1 MQIKFLNF
9 LGGLNF
15 MSKDTGKFKIIGIIV
30 AIVVVAAIVI
40 MAIRPTGDVAPE
52 QPEPV
57 AQQPAAQQP
66 VVQPVAPQPDPL
78 KDGDSEVIRMGQG
91 FSDKHGSFQ
100 AFVKFEEIVER
111 ETGGR
116 IDVQTFHSG
125 QLGDDA
131 AMIGALQAG
140 TQEVTF
146 PSTGAVSRFVPGM
159 FVFDLPF
166 IMPPDFELIDS
177 ILGGAV
183 GEDLL
188 GRLTEHGMIGLGFGE
203 NGFRHLTNNAR
214 EVKSVGD
221 ISGLKIRTMENEIHL
236 AMFNK
241 LGAMPSPLP
250 FSEVFSALQ
259 TGVFDGQENAASAIY
274 LNRFHEVQ
282 QYLTD
287 TGHVYAPLVM
297 LMSEIFWENSSP
309 EEQQLFREAANEALA
324 HQREITRADNEK
336 LLESIAAAGVTV
348 TRLTPEARE
357 EFINATM
364 PLYDQFRERIGGE
377 LLDKVLEAVGR

>member
-1 MQIKFLNF
+1 
-9 LGGLNF
+9 
-15 MSKDTGKFKIIGIIV
+15 MSKDSSKFKIIGIILAIVVVV
-30 AIVVVAAIVI
+30 AIVV
-40 MAIRPTGDVAPE
+40 MALRPAEDATPE

-66 VVQPVAPQPDPL
+66 AAQPATPQPDPL
-78 KDGDSEVIRMGQG
+78 NDGEPEVIRMGQG
-91 FSDKHGSFQ
+91 LSDKHGSYQ
-100 AFVKFEEIVER
+100 AFLKFEEIVER

-166 IMPPDFELIDS
+166 ILPPDFALIDS
-177 ILGGAV
+177 ILQGPV
-183 GEDLL
+183 GTDLL
-188 GRLTEHGMIGLGFGE
+188 ARFEEHAMVGLGFGE
-203 NGFRHLTNNAR
+203 NGFRNLTNNVR
-214 EVKSVGD
+214 EVKSVAD
-221 ISGLKIRTMENEIHL
+221 IAGLKIRTMENEIHM
-236 AMFNK
+236 AMFTQ

-259 TGVFDGQENAASAIY
+259 TGVFDGQENPYSSIY

-282 QYLTD
+282 RYVTD
-287 TGHVYAPLVM
+287 TGHVYSPLVM
-297 LMSEIFWENSSP
+297 LMSEIFWDNSNP
-309 EEQQLFREAANEALA
+309 EEQELFREAALEALTQ
-324 HQREITRADNEK
+324 QRDITRADNEA
-336 LLESIAAAGVTV
+336 LLTNLAEAGMTV
-348 TRLTPEARE
+348 TNLTPEARE
-357 EFINATM
+357 EFVNATA
-364 PLYDQFRERIGGE
+364 PLYDQFRDRIGGE
-377 LLDKVLEAVGR
+377 LLDAVLEAVGR

>member
-1 MQIKFLNF
+1 MAKEMKKTQV
-9 LGGLNF
+9 
-15 MSKDTGKFKIIGIIV
+15 IGIVV
-30 AIVVVAAIVI
+30 ALVVVAAIVI
-40 MAIRPTGDVAPE
+40 MAIRPVGDVAPE
-52 QPEPV
+52 QQEPV
-57 AQQPAAQQP
+57 AKEPAEERAGE
-66 VVQPVAPQPDPL
+66 PQPDPL
-78 KDGDSEVIRMGQG
+78 KDGDPEVIRMGQG
-91 FSDKHGSFQ
+91 FSDKHGSYQ
-100 AFVKFEEIVER
+100 AFLKFEEIVER

-177 ILGGAV
+177 ILGGEV
-183 GEDLL
+183 GEELL
-188 GRLTEHGMIGLGFGE
+188 GRLAEHGMIGLGFGE

-214 EVKSVGD
+214 PIESVAD
-221 ISGLKIRTMENEIHL
+221 LSGLKIRTMENEIHL
-236 AMFNK
+236 AMFTK

-282 QYLTD
+282 RYLTD
-287 TGHVYAPLVM
+287 TAHVYAPLVL
-297 LMSEIFWENSSP
+297 LMSEIFWENSNP

-336 LLESIAAAGVTV
+336 LLEDIAAANVTV
-348 TRLTPEARE
+348 TRLTPEARQ
-357 EFINATM
+357 EFVDATK
-364 PLYDQFRERIGGE
+364 PLFDQFRERIGGE

>member
-1 MQIKFLNF
+1 MA
-9 LGGLNF
+9 
-15 MSKDTGKFKIIGIIV
+15 KDTGKFKIIGIITALVVIV
-30 AIVVVAAIVI
+30 AIVIIAL
-40 MAIRPTGDVAPE
+40 RPAGVVAPE
-52 QPEPV
+52 QPAAEPAPV
-57 AQQPAAQQP
+57 AQQPAAQP
-66 VVQPVAPQPDPL
+66 AAPQPDPL
-78 KDGDSEVIRMGQG
+78 KDGDPEVIRMGQG
-91 FSDKHGSFQ
+91 FSDKHGSYQ
-100 AFVKFEEIVER
+100 AFLKFEEIVER

-166 IMPPDFELIDS
+166 IMPSDFELIDS
-177 ILGGAV
+177 ILGGDV

-188 GRLTEHGMIGLGFGE
+188 GRMTEHGLIGLGFGE
-203 NGFRHLTNNAR
+203 NGFRHLTNSRR
-214 EVKSVGD
+214 EIKGVAD
-221 ISGLKIRTMENEIHL
+221 LSGLKIRTMENEIHL
-236 AMFNK
+236 AMFK
-241 LGAMPSPLP
+241 QLGAMPSPLP

-282 QYLTD
+282 KYLTD

-297 LMSEIFWENSSP
+297 LMSEIFWEDSSP
-309 EEQQLFREAANEALA
+309 EEQQLFREAAKEALA

-348 TRLTPEARE
+348 TRLTNEARE
-357 EFINATM
+357 EFVNATA
-364 PLYDQFRERIGGE
+364 PLYDQFRDRIGGE
-377 LLDKVLEAVGR
+377 LLDAVLEAVGR

>member
-1 MQIKFLNF
+1 MAKKTQ
-9 LGGLNF
+9 
-15 MSKDTGKFKIIGIIV
+15 IIGIII
-30 AIVVVAAIVI
+30 ALVVVAAIVV
-40 MAIRPTGDVAPE
+40 MAIRPVGEVTPE
-52 QPEPV
+52 QP
-57 AQQPAAQQP
+57 QQPAPAAQQP
-66 VVQPVAPQPDPL
+66 AVQQPAQPAAPQPDPL

-91 FSDKHGSFQ
+91 FSDKHGSYQ
-100 AFVKFEEIVER
+100 AFLKFEEIVER

-166 IMPPDFELIDS
+166 MMPPDFELIDS
-177 ILGGAV
+177 ILGGEV
-183 GEDLL
+183 GEELL
-188 GRLTEHGMIGLGFGE
+188 GRLAEHGMIGLGFGE

-214 EVKSVGD
+214 EIKGVAD
-221 ISGLKIRTMENEIHL
+221 LSGLKIRTMENEIHL
-236 AMFNK
+236 AMFK
-241 LGAMPSPLP
+241 QLGAMPSPLP

-282 QYLTD
+282 KFLTD
-287 TGHVYAPLVM
+287 TGHVYAPLVL
-297 LMSEIFWENSSP
+297 LMSEIFWENSNP
-309 EEQQLFREAANEALA
+309 EEQQLFREAAKEALA
-324 HQREITRADNEK
+324 HQREVTRADNEK
-336 LLESIAAAGVTV
+336 LLQNIAAAGVTV
-348 TRLTPEARE
+348 TRLTPEARA
-357 EFINATM
+357 EFVNATA

>member
-1 MQIKFLNF
+1 
-9 LGGLNF
+9 
-15 MSKDTGKFKIIGIIV
+15 
-30 AIVVVAAIVI
+30 
-40 MAIRPTGDVAPE
+40 
-52 QPEPV
+52 
-57 AQQPAAQQP
+57 
-66 VVQPVAPQPDPL
+66 
-78 KDGDSEVIRMGQG
+78 
-91 FSDKHGSFQ
+91 
-100 AFVKFEEIVER
+100 
-111 ETGGR
+111 
-116 IDVQTFHSG
+116 
-125 QLGDDA
+125 LGDDA

-166 IMPPDFELIDS
+166 ILPPDFELIDS

-188 GRLTEHGMIGLGFGE
+188 GRLAEHNMIGLGFGE

-214 EVKSVGD
+214 EVKSVAD

-282 QYLTD
+282 NYLTD

-297 LMSEIFWENSSP
+297 LMSEIFWENSNP
-309 EEQQLFREAANEALA
+309 EEQQLFREAAKEALA

-357 EFINATM
+357 EFVNATA
-364 PLYDQFRERIGGE
+364 PLYDQFRDRIGGE
-377 LLDKVLEAVGR
+377 LLDAVLEAVGR

>member
-1 MQIKFLNF
+1 
-9 LGGLNF
+9 
-15 MSKDTGKFKIIGIIV
+15 MSKDTGKFKIIGVIV
-30 AIVVVAAIVI
+30 AIVIVAVIVV
-40 MAIRPTGDVAPE
+40 MAIRPTGDVVPE
-52 QPEPV
+52 QP
-57 AQQPAAQQP
+57 APAAQQP
-66 VVQPVAPQPDPL
+66 AGQQPTPQPAAPQADPL
-78 KDGDSEVIRMGQG
+78 KDGEPEVIRMGQG
-91 FSDKHGSFQ
+91 LSDKHGSYQ
-100 AFVKFEEIVER
+100 AFLKFEEIVER

-166 IMPPDFELIDS
+166 ILPPDFELIDS
-177 ILGGAV
+177 LLQGPV

-188 GRLTEHGMIGLGFGE
+188 ARFEEHGMVGLGFGE
-203 NGFRHLTNNAR
+203 NGFRHLTNNIR
-214 EVKSVGD
+214 EVKSVAD
-221 ISGLKIRTMENEIHL
+221 VAGLKIRTMENEIHL
-236 AMFNK
+236 AMFTK

-259 TGVFDGQENAASAIY
+259 TGVFDGQENPYSSIY

-282 QYLTD
+282 KYVTD
-287 TGHVYAPLVM
+287 TGHVYSPLVM
-297 LMSEIFWENSSP
+297 LMSKIFWDDSNP
-309 EEQQLFREAANEALA
+309 EEQELFREAAREALTLQREVTRRDNEALLA
-324 HQREITRADNEK
+324 N
-336 LLESIAAAGVTV
+336 LEAAGMIV

-357 EFINATM
+357 EFVNTTA
-364 PLYDQFRERIGGE
+364 PLYDQFRDRIGSE
-377 LLDKVLEAVGR
+377 LLDAVLEAVGR

>member
-1 MQIKFLNF
+1 
-9 LGGLNF
+9 

-131 AMIGALQAG
+131 SMMVALQAG

-146 PSTGAVSRFVPGM
+146 PSGGAVSRFVPGM

-166 IMPPDFELIDS
+166 IMPPDFELLDS
-177 ILGGAV
+177 ILGGEI
-183 GEDLL
+183 GEEML
-188 GRLTEHGMIGLGFGE
+188 GRFAEHGMIGLGFGE
-203 NGFRHLTNNAR
+203 NGFRHITNNVR
-214 EVKSVGD
+214 EITGVAD
-221 ISGLKIRTMENEIHL
+221 LSGLKIRTMENEIHL
-236 AMFNK
+236 AMFK
-241 LGAMPSPLP
+241 QLGAMPAPLP

-274 LNRFHEVQ
+274 LNRLHEVQ
-282 QYLTD
+282 KYLTD
-287 TGHVYAPLVM
+287 TGHVYAPLIL
-297 LMSEIFWENSSP
+297 LMSEIFWENSNP
-309 EEQQLFREAANEALA
+309 EEQQLFREAAKEALA
-324 HQREITRADNEK
+324 HQREVTRLDNEK
-336 LLESIAAAGVTV
+336 LLENIAAAGVTV
-348 TRLTPEARE
+348 TRLTPEARQ
-357 EFINATM
+357 EFVDATK
-364 PLYDQFRERIGGE
+364 PLYEQFREIIGSE
-377 LLDKVLEAVGR
+377 LLDGVLEAVGR